1 MIPTEDK
8 NTLMQ
13 NLKNKL
19 NQNKFRL
26 HLTALLLMLI
36 PPIPMYFAAQA
47 EAVGLIWLLLAIV
60 VLGNLLVI
68 LVP

>member
-1 MIPTEDK
+1 
-8 NTLMQ
+8 MQ
-13 NLKNKL
+13 NFKDKLKD
-19 NQNKFRL
+19 NKFQF
-26 HLTALLLMLI
+26 HLAALLLMLI

-47 EAVGLIWLLLAIV
+47 GAVGLIWLLLAIV

>member
-1 MIPTEDK
+1 
-8 NTLMQ
+8 MQ
-13 NLKNKL
+13 NYKKNLKEH
-19 NQNKFRL
+19 KFRL

-47 EAVGLIWLLLAIV
+47 GAFGLIWVLVAIF

-68 LVP
+68 IFP

>member
-1 MIPTEDK
+1 
-8 NTLMQ
+8 L
-13 NLKNKL
+13 NLKEY
-19 NQNKFRL
+19 KFHL

-47 EAVGLIWLLLAIV
+47 GATGVIWFLVAIV

>member
-1 MIPTEDK
+1 MQNFK
-8 NTLMQ
+8 Q
-13 NLKNKL
+13 NLKE
-19 NQNKFRL
+19 QKFRL

-47 EAVGLIWLLLAIV
+47 GAFGLVWGLLVII

-68 LVP
+68 IVP

>member
-1 MIPTEDK
+1 
-8 NTLMQ
+8 MQ
-13 NLKNKL
+13 NIKGNLKEH
-19 NQNKFRL
+19 KFRL

-47 EAVGLIWLLLAIV
+47 ENTSLVWLLVAIV

-68 LVP
+68 IIP

>member
-1 MIPTEDK
+1 MQIFK
-8 NTLMQ
+8 NY
-13 NLKNKL
+13 LKEH
-19 NQNKFRL
+19 KFSL

-47 EAVGLIWLLLAIV
+47 GEVGLIWFLVAIV

-68 LVP
+68 LIP

>member
-1 MIPTEDK
+1 
-8 NTLMQ
+8 MQ
-13 NLKNKL
+13 NFKHNLKE
-19 NQNKFRL
+19 NKFRL

-47 EAVGLIWLLLAIV
+47 GSTGLIWLLVAIV

-68 LVP
+68 IVP